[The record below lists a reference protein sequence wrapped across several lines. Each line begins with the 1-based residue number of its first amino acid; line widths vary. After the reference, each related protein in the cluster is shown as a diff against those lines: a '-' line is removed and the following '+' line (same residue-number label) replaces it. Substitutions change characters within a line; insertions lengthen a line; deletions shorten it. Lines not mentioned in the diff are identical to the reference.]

1 MMSHG
6 SQILQT
12 KLPSTTGPNPVN
24 QILMMQKE
32 KLIIARMREKAAMS
46 KQ

>member
-1 MMSHG
+1 M
-6 SQILQT
+6 
-12 KLPSTTGPNPVN
+12 KLPSTTGANPVS

-32 KLIIARMREKAAMS
+32 KLIIARMRENAAKS